1 MYRNGREGDGRVEGG
16 GSSRTKFAGD
26 MIMEEW
32 YGGGFCAV
40 ESERAVSV
48 LDQLADRG
56 YKAWGTLNSMLT
68 IIFSVELILIH
79 WLFTVL
85 ITLTSYG
92 VCA

>member
-1 MYRNGREGDGRVEGG
+1 
-16 GSSRTKFAGD
+16 
-26 MIMEEW
+26 MEEW

-56 YKAWGTLNSMLT
+56 YKARGTLNSMLQY
-68 IIFSVELILIH
+68 FFFVESTSIH

-85 ITLTSYG
+85 ITLNSHG
-92 VCA
+92 VCGMSHWGRENRKSLP